1 MPARKATRNSKQ
13 EPRNT
18 AIISNEV
25 IIESPK
31 LLEPSLE
38 LLTPV
43 PRSVELMEK
52 VKSRI
57 ESFDSNGQANL
68 LKQILDLYASSF
80 SYVDTNR
87 ITNIEKALEL
97 FRTQITE
104 NGNGIFLNLTSCSDE
119 LWNSCVYSVNQ
130 LEKQANDLEKLDR
143 ERAVEVAKLKKVCK
157 VTKVRLAT
165 TIA

>member
-1 MPARKATRNSKQ
+1 MPARKATRDSKQ
-13 EPRNT
+13 EPKNT
-18 AIISNEV
+18 TIISNQV

-31 LLEPSLE
+31 LLELRLD
-38 LLTPV
+38 LLAPV

-52 VKSRI
+52 VKTRI

-68 LKQILDLYASSF
+68 LRQILELYASSF
-80 SYVDTNR
+80 SCADTNR
-87 ITNIEKALEL
+87 FDNIEKTLDL

-119 LWNSCVYSVNQ
+119 LWNSCVYSVNK

-143 ERAVEVAKLKKVCK
+143 ERAAEVAKLKKVCK